1 MNTNITITRDLDIDF
16 NLDDIKS
23 NIERVIK
30 LGAYSKHSQNDIFN
44 TYRIGK
50 MDGLEIVYMN
60 ITLNKIEDTKTKIK
74 IEVVERLR
82 NSGHEIIVNRII
94 DNFLDRLAK
103 SLTGVEDEEIK
114 KAANKGCLGTVIFLI
129 SIGSALTYLIS
140 WANF

>member
-103 SLTGVEDEEIK
+103 SLTGVEEEEIK
-114 KAANKGCLGTVIFLI
+114 KAANKGCFGIIILFVCLGA
-129 SIGSALTYLIS
+129 ALNYLIS
-140 WANF
+140 

>member
-82 NSGHEIIVNRII
+82 NSGYEIIVNRII

-114 KAANKGCLGTVIFLI
+114 KAANKGCFGIIILFVCLGA
-129 SIGSALTYLIS
+129 AL
-140 WANF
+140 N

>member
-114 KAANKGCLGTVIFLI
+114 KAANKGCFGIIILFVCLGA
-129 SIGSALTYLIS
+129 AL
-140 WANF
+140 N